1 MGADLVLDVRSD
13 RARAFKHIPD
23 RFGHCAFLGSMRR
36 IVVDSGPLI
45 ALFDGSD
52 QYHEAAVRF
61 LERNR
66 LLLITNLPVIIE
78 VVYVL
83 DFSGEA
89 QRDFLSWVQPALT
102 IDPHTVEDLPR
113 IRAILEKYADLP
125 ADFADASLV
134 ALCDRIKVWDVASV
148 DGDFTLYG
156 GRDQRR
162 FNNRFFA
169 VEE

>member
-1 MGADLVLDVRSD
+1 MRS
-13 RARAFKHIPD
+13 
-23 RFGHCAFLGSMRR
+23 

-52 QYHEAAVRF
+52 QYHEATVRF

-66 LLLITNLPVIIE
+66 SPLITNLPVITE

-83 DFSGEA
+83 DFSGQA
-89 QRDFLSWVQPALT
+89 QRDFLSWAQLALT
-102 IDPHTVEDLPR
+102 IDAHTAEDLPR

-134 ALCDRIKVWDVASV
+134 ALCDRLKVWDVASI
-148 DGDFTLYG
+148 DSDFTIYRG
-156 GRDQRR
+156 HNKRP
-162 FNNRFFA
+162 FSNRLFEA
-169 VEE
+169 KK

>member
-1 MGADLVLDVRSD
+1 MRS
-13 RARAFKHIPD
+13 
-23 RFGHCAFLGSMRR
+23 

-66 LLLITNLPVIIE
+66 CPLITNLPVITE

-83 DFSGEA
+83 DFSGQA

-102 IDPHTVEDLPR
+102 IDPHTAEDLPR

-134 ALCDRIKVWDVASV
+134 ALCDRLKVWDVASV
-148 DGDFTLYG
+148 DGDFTLYR
-156 GRDQRR
+156 GRDKRR

-169 VEE
+169 AEK

>member
-1 MGADLVLDVRSD
+1 
-13 RARAFKHIPD
+13 
-23 RFGHCAFLGSMRR
+23 MRG
-36 IVVDSGPLI
+36 IVVNSGPLI

-52 QYHEAAVRF
+52 QHHAAAVHF
-61 LERNR
+61 IERNR
-66 LLLITNLPVIIE
+66 LPLTTNLPVVTE

-89 QRDFLSWVQPALT
+89 QRDFLSWVQQALT
-102 IDPHTVEDLPR
+102 IDLRTVEDLPR

-134 ALCDRIKVWDVASV
+134 ALCERIKIWDVASV
-148 DGDFTLYG
+148 DSDFTIYRG
-156 GRDQRR
+156 PDKRR

-169 VEE
+169 FT